1 MSNFID
7 LANAIREITPEVR
20 EWSKRNFPGNEM
32 SSPLFGIYEEV
43 GEFFHSTLKKRQG
56 IRGTTAEHVAG
67 QVDALCDAC
76 IYAMDYIGATDD
88 EYGKPV
94 YLSSVVS
101 SFASEHRA
109 LGPAVYNHKT
119 PADPVVAKAGEEK
132 DAFALALVAST
143 ITEGV
148 RLMYDEQYNDADEAL
163 VSGLVGVFVTSY
175 VFCHRHLGVD
185 FVAEL
190 RDTWAK
196 VKTRDWRANPVSAH
210 AVAEAAVAAS

>member
-1 MSNFID
+1 MHDFID
-7 LANAIREITPEVR
+7 LANAIREITPQVR
-20 EWSKRNFPGNEM
+20 EWSKKNFPGNEM
-32 SSPLFGIYEEV
+32 ISPLFGIYEEV

-101 SFASEHRA
+101 SFASEHRE
-109 LGPAVYNHKT
+109 LGPVVYNYKA

-132 DAFALALVAST
+132 DAFALAMVAAE
-143 ITEGV
+143 ITDGV
-148 RLMYDEQYNDADEAL
+148 RLAYDDQHPDAGETL
-163 VSGLVGVFVTSY
+163 VSGLVGAFVTSY
-175 VFCHRHLGVD
+175 VFCRRHLGVD
-185 FVAEL
+185 FVTAL
-190 RDTWAK
+190 RETWAK
-196 VKTRDWRANPVSAH
+196 VKTRDWRANPVAAH